1 MTLSAARDI
10 AIIALALESLFVG
23 ILLILLLWQL
33 RRLSSLLEEQVKP
46 MLQSLQETVGTLKG
60 TTSLVSEAIVT
71 PAVSI
76 GGLVSGVRRALQV
89 LLQPS
94 SDSESS

>member
-10 AIIALALESLFVG
+10 AIIALALESLVVG

-60 TTSLVSEAIVT
+60 TTSLVSETIVT

>member
-10 AIIALALESLFVG
+10 AIIALALESLVVG
-23 ILLILLLWQL
+23 VLLILLLWQL

-60 TTSLVSEAIVT
+60 TTSLVSETIVT
-71 PAVSI
+71 PAIRI
-76 GGLVSGVRRALQV
+76 GGFASGVRRALQV